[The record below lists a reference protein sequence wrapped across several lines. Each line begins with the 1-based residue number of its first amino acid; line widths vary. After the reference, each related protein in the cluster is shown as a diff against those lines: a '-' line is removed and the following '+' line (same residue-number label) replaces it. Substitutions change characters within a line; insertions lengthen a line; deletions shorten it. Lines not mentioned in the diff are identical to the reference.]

1 MGSPSKRS
9 SYAPVMMMIGSGH
22 GLSHF
27 YLLALPPLFPLLI
40 DEFDTSYAALGFL
53 LTLFNLSS
61 GTFQIPAGFLVDRIG
76 ARIVLLGGLA
86 ISGLGVALIGLVTSY
101 WMVLALVVF
110 AGVGCSVFHPA
121 DYAILSASVDSERLG
136 RAFGV
141 HTFTGLVGMMAAPGS
156 MILMS
161 SLWGWRAALVIAGA
175 FALVVFAAV
184 FMWGDMLKEG
194 ELSTDSAE
202 DKATET
208 GKGIRPLLNPAILM
222 LFFFYICTAM
232 VSSGVQTFS
241 VTALVA
247 FQGTGLGA
255 SSIVLTAYLVASA
268 VGVLLGGPLADRT
281 NRHGLLAAVAMA
293 AGAAMMAMVGAFLM
307 SFAMVVVLF
316 VLTGFTQGSIRPSR
330 DLMTRAATP
339 PGATGRVFAFVS
351 TGLSIGS
358 AITPVLFGLLIDLGH
373 ARWVFVAMGAALLLG
388 VATVGIVRSLPFTDV
403 REQGARSGKAA
414 AK

>member
-9 SYAPVMMMIGSGH
+9 SYASVMVMIGSGH

-27 YLLALPPLFPLLI
+27 YLLALPPLFLFLK
-40 DEFDTSYAALGFL
+40 DEFNTSFAALGFL

-61 GTFQIPAGFLVDRIG
+61 GAFQIPAGFLVDRIG
-76 ARIVLLGGLA
+76 ARKVLLGGLA
-86 ISGLGVALIGLVTSY
+86 ISGLGVALVGLATSY
-101 WMVLALVVF
+101 WMVVVLVIF

-121 DYAILSASVDSERLG
+121 DYAILSASVDPKRLG

-175 FALVVFAAV
+175 LALVVFAAV
-184 FMWGDMLKEG
+184 FTWGDMLKEG
-194 ELSTDSAE
+194 QPPTDGAE
-202 DKATET
+202 DDAGETE
-208 GKGIRPLLNPAILM
+208 KGIRPLLKPAILM

-255 SSIVLTAYLVASA
+255 AGMVLTAYLVASA
-268 VGVLLGGPLADRT
+268 AGVLLGGPLADRT
-281 NRHGLLAAVAMA
+281 SRHGLFAALAMA
-293 AGAAMMAMVGAFLM
+293 VGAAMMAIVGAFHL
-307 SFAMVVVLF
+307 SLVMVFVLF
-316 VLTGFTQGSIRPSR
+316 VLTGFSQGSIRPSR
-330 DLMTRAATP
+330 DMMTRAATP
-339 PGATGRVFAFVS
+339 SGATGRVFAFVS
-351 TGLSIGS
+351 TGLSIGA

-388 VATVGIVRSLPFTDV
+388 VATVGIVRSLPSANAGGQGV
-403 REQGARSGKAA
+403 RSTKVPAE
-414 AK
+414 